1 LTTNSSYTKT
11 LERNVEGRRYT
22 VCYIEPSF
30 DKEERK
36 EEVKRDMARQL
47 YDIFAK
53 YYDNAKNNTANA
65 VERTFKNDC
74 NICKTIRQ

>member
-1 LTTNSSYTKT
+1 MTTNSSYTKT

-36 EEVKRDMARQL
+36 EELKRDMARQL

-53 YYDNAKNNTANA
+53 Y
-65 VERTFKNDC
+65 
-74 NICKTIRQ
+74 

>member
-1 LTTNSSYTKT
+1 MTTNSSYTKT

-36 EEVKRDMARQL
+36 EELKRDMARQL
-47 YDIFAK
+47 YDIFTK
-53 YYDNAKNNTANA
+53 YYDNAK
-65 VERTFKNDC
+65 K
-74 NICKTIRQ
+74 

>member
-1 LTTNSSYTKT
+1 MTTNSSYTKT

-36 EEVKRDMARQL
+36 EELKRDMARQL

-53 YYDNAKNNTANA
+53 YYDNAKKIIPPM
-65 VERTFKNDC
+65 R
-74 NICKTIRQ
+74 

>member
-1 LTTNSSYTKT
+1 MTTNSSYTKT

-36 EEVKRDMARQL
+36 QEVKDSMAKQL
-47 YDIFAK
+47 YDIFSK
-53 YYDNAKNNTANA
+53 YY
-65 VERTFKNDC
+65 
-74 NICKTIRQ
+74 KTTKSK

>member
-1 LTTNSSYTKT
+1 MTTNSSYTKT

-36 EEVKRDMARQL
+36 QDVKDSMAKQL
-47 YDIFAK
+47 YDIFSK
-53 YYDNAKNNTANA
+53 YYKTTKN
-65 VERTFKNDC
+65 K
-74 NICKTIRQ
+74 

>member
-1 LTTNSSYTKT
+1 MTTNSSYTKT

-53 YYDNAKNNTANA
+53 YYDNAKNNIAYA
-65 VERTFKNDC
+65 VGKDY
-74 NICKTIRQ
+74 

>member
-1 LTTNSSYTKT
+1 MTTNSSYTKT

-36 EEVKRDMARQL
+36 QEVKDSMAKQL
-47 YDIFAK
+47 YDIFSK
-53 YYDNAKNNTANA
+53 YYENTKDKYYRLMVLRKDN
-65 VERTFKNDC
+65 
-74 NICKTIRQ
+74 

>member
-36 EEVKRDMARQL
+36 QEVKDSMAKQL
-47 YDIFAK
+47 YDIFSK
-53 YYDNAKNNTANA
+53 YY
-65 VERTFKNDC
+65 
-74 NICKTIRQ
+74 KTTKSK

>member
-1 LTTNSSYTKT
+1 MTTNSSYTKT

-36 EEVKRDMARQL
+36 QEVKDSMAKQL
-47 YDIFAK
+47 YDIFSK
-53 YYDNAKNNTANA
+53 YYKNT
-65 VERTFKNDC
+65 KD
-74 NICKTIRQ
+74 K

>member
-1 LTTNSSYTKT
+1 MTTNSSYTKT

-22 VCYIEPSF
+22 VFYIEPLF

-36 EEVKRDMARQL
+36 EEVKRDMARKL

-53 YYDNAKNNTANA
+53 YYDNAK
-65 VERTFKNDC
+65 K
-74 NICKTIRQ
+74 